1 MEPEFHWDAGPDGPE
16 HGKRRHRD
24 CVPRDA
30 PAICAIYNPYVAQA
44 TVTFEEVAVSTRQ
57 MKRRIVEVTRR
68 FPWIVCEHNGAVLGY
83 AYATVWKPRSAY
95 RHSVETTIYLDR
107 NLTGRGIGTELY
119 RTLLARLSEYDVHCI
134 VGGIALPNAASVALH
149 EKLGFVKVAQFHQIG
164 LKFGQWIDVGYWQLT
179 LP

>member
-1 MEPEFHWDAGPDGPE
+1 MEPKPHSAAVSDRSE
-16 HGKRRHRD
+16 HGTGLHRD

-30 PAICAIYNPYVAQA
+30 APICAIYNPYVAQT

-57 MKRRIVEVTRR
+57 MKRRIAEVTRR

-83 AYATVWKPRSAY
+83 AYATAWKSRSAY

-107 NLTGRGIGTELY
+107 NVTGKGIGTELY
-119 RTLLARLSEYDVHCI
+119 RTLLARLREHDVHCV

-149 EKLGFVKVAQFHQIG
+149 EKLGFVQVAQFRQIG
-164 LKFGQWIDVGYWQLT
+164 LKFGQWIDVGYWQRT
-179 LP
+179 LS